1 MNRRK
6 LIAYAAMIA
15 LALAAVSIPI
25 ARRTAV
31 ATLIEFAN
39 ITEKIARFPCWL
51 LDYSRSPSLDRLDPT
66 CPQCTQPFD

>member
-6 LIAYAAMIA
+6 LIAYAATIA

-25 ARRTAV
+25 ARRFAV
-31 ATLIEFAN
+31 SAVIEFVS
-39 ITEKIARFPCWL
+39 ITERIARFPCWL
-51 LDYSRSPSLDRLDPT
+51 LDHSRSLSLDRLDPT

>member
-15 LALAAVSIPI
+15 LALAAVSTPI
-25 ARRTAV
+25 ARRMAV
-31 ATLIEFAN
+31 IATIEFVRV
-39 ITEKIARFPCWL
+39 TETIVKFPCWL
-51 LDYSRSPSLDRLDPT
+51 LDHPRSLSLDRLDPT

>member
-6 LIAYAAMIA
+6 LIAYAATIA

-25 ARRTAV
+25 ARRFAV
-31 ATLIEFAN
+31 SAVIEFVS
-39 ITEKIARFPCWL
+39 ITERIAQLPSWL
-51 LDYSRSPSLDRLDPT
+51 LDHSRFPSLDRLDPT